1 MHPQGV
7 RACRPKRHEEKR
19 GSERASERAGK
30 SWRERERAG
39 ARPLAPWL
47 LLYVFAPP
55 PGPALCN
62 GLARSA
68 VCSTEAPTP
77 VLRSSFVLFSWAF
90 PSLSFSH
97 RHSGLIFPILAT

>member
-39 ARPLAPWL
+39 AKRN
-47 LLYVFAPP
+47 F
-55 PGPALCN
+55 
-62 GLARSA
+62 
-68 VCSTEAPTP
+68 
-77 VLRSSFVLFSWAF
+77 
-90 PSLSFSH
+90 
-97 RHSGLIFPILAT
+97 